1 MLKRLEQVEP
11 IYKVADW
18 IDDWRRKEE
27 LTEMITAFPEG
38 VTIDHDMSLVSE
50 LKGVSIANYFTV
62 HSYVHAVMYPHS
74 HRVETRLMILRNRKC
89 LSQKRKKQR
98 QNLKI
103 QIQ

>member
-38 VTIDHDMSLVSE
+38 ATIISDHDTSLVSE
-50 LKGVSIANYFTV
+50 LKGVM
-62 HSYVHAVMYPHS
+62 SYIGIGYTHTEW
-74 HRVETRLMILRNRKC
+74 RED
-89 LSQKRKKQR
+89 
-98 QNLKI
+98 
-103 QIQ
+103 